1 MGTFTFPRTKTA
13 KSVGHF
19 LKTPFP
25 VSAHELRQ
33 VCLQRS
39 LTSAPLPGMC
49 LYSCGNKNDTGHK
62 ADRVD
67 RLKASRPFHEDQW
80 PFDHKGPV
88 RCGFFF
94 FYSFWSGSSWTLD
107 DTLSVSG
114 LLSDFY
120 SCLCYSPF
128 FSLLSQVGFFSD
140 HSTKV
145 ESKYKYVNCHSLS
158 SVFWWSCD
166 VAFSY
171 LFFYHFP
178 SGLGKMITT
187 SATDLWSSST
197 VEVALRR

>member
-1 MGTFTFPRTKTA
+1 MPQVNLEVDISVYVFPVFFLFIDTMGTFTFPRTKTA

-94 FYSFWSGSSWTLD
+94 FNSF
-107 DTLSVSG
+107 
-114 LLSDFY
+114 
-120 SCLCYSPF
+120 
-128 FSLLSQVGFFSD
+128 
-140 HSTKV
+140 
-145 ESKYKYVNCHSLS
+145 
-158 SVFWWSCD
+158 
-166 VAFSY
+166 
-171 LFFYHFP
+171 
-178 SGLGKMITT
+178 
-187 SATDLWSSST
+187 
-197 VEVALRR
+197 